1 MKNKKLWLVLVLL
14 VLVIGG
20 SYYGWH
26 ATHFA
31 KQTVVQGVQI
41 GKLSYKKADAKIS
54 ANLKEPT
61 YSLTDPKTKQVL
73 YHGTLKIAASH
84 AYRSELKDLLHQR
97 WLHPFANHAAPAK
110 KARIYDKK
118 TAMASLK
125 KQTDQIDQTI
135 EQLNQ
140 SRTAPQ
146 NAQITV
152 TDGTASLKKAVAGNQ
167 IDTAATTAKLA
178 QQLDPNTTPQQ
189 KISVVLKKPAWTGK
203 SAYADLQ
210 KKLDQKFKYT
220 VMGKTET
227 TPVKDVLKSGQVTAA
242 GNKFDL
248 TPSLNYIHQINE
260 KYALAGASTANFTTV
275 QGQKVS
281 FENTQGT
288 LGWQLQEYNE
298 GQHLQKELLADKL
311 EITAKN
317 INNTDQKFDKTNLD
331 AVKKVNHIE
340 IDLTNEQLYLVEN
353 NKIVQQTP
361 VNTGSPKVN
370 IATPTGYYYIKWRKA
385 PMTMRGTS
393 NDGSKYSSYVPQA
406 MDLTDDGIFIHS
418 APWVPKTTFGN
429 PKVRYQQ
436 GSNGCINV
444 APAAMEKLF
453 ARSPQGMPV
462 IVYGDGLAS

>member
-110 KARIYDKK
+110 KASIYDKK

-140 SRTAPQ
+140 SRTALQ

-210 KKLDQKFKYT
+210 KAR
-220 VMGKTET
+220 
-227 TPVKDVLKSGQVTAA
+227 P
-242 GNKFDL
+242 
-248 TPSLNYIHQINE
+248 
-260 KYALAGASTANFTTV
+260 
-275 QGQKVS
+275 
-281 FENTQGT
+281 
-288 LGWQLQEYNE
+288 
-298 GQHLQKELLADKL
+298 
-311 EITAKN
+311 
-317 INNTDQKFDKTNLD
+317 
-331 AVKKVNHIE
+331 
-340 IDLTNEQLYLVEN
+340 
-353 NKIVQQTP
+353 KI
-361 VNTGSPKVN
+361 
-370 IATPTGYYYIKWRKA
+370 
-385 PMTMRGTS
+385 
-393 NDGSKYSSYVPQA
+393 
-406 MDLTDDGIFIHS
+406 
-418 APWVPKTTFGN
+418 
-429 PKVRYQQ
+429 
-436 GSNGCINV
+436 
-444 APAAMEKLF
+444 
-453 ARSPQGMPV
+453 
-462 IVYGDGLAS
+462 